1 MFLSKFSSNLTPQN
15 LFEPYFSQNSWG
27 IAYGGSIDTVA
38 APGQPAPKKATT
50 APRNATDESPSWK
63 KGLPCRAGGSYQA
76 DLFFFS
82 GGKTWSEILDV
93 PKYIYIYIYMFF
105 FEKRWMVD
113 SYCTIC
119 LLFQISFCKM
129 QHKILPYTTK
139 REICFQH
146 VCWESID
153 VRDTQHSHSIMV
165 RLTWAY
171 PIDAMDEKIISL

>member
-27 IAYGGSIDTVA
+27 IAYGGSIDTMA

-93 PKYIYIYIYMFF
+93 PKYIYIYVCFWEKVNGWFILHDLFAISDFF
-105 FEKRWMVD
+105 LQNAAQNFALYYEERD
-113 SYCTIC
+113 LISTC
-119 LLFQISFCKM
+119 LLGIHWCE
-129 QHKILPYTTK
+129 
-139 REICFQH
+139 R
-146 VCWESID
+146 
-153 VRDTQHSHSIMV
+153 
-165 RLTWAY
+165 Y
-171 PIDAMDEKIISL
+171 PT